1 MENEIK
7 NTQELSAAQAAQ
19 KNTSGGIK
27 LVTKLSAAQ
36 AAQKPRDLPL
46 AGSSSA
52 LRRTGGSENP
62 PRLNIP
68 TVLALRRTGGSEI

>member
-7 NTQELSAAQAAQ
+7 NKQELSAAQAAQ

-36 AAQKPRDLPL
+36 AAQK
-46 AGSSSA
+46 
-52 LRRTGGSENP
+52 T
-62 PRLNIP
+62 
-68 TVLALRRTGGSEI
+68 